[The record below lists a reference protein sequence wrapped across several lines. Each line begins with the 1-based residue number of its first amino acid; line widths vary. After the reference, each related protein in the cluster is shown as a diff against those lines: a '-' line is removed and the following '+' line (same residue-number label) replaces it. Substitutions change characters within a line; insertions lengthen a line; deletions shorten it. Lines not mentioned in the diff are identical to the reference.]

1 METVVSDKTLYFHYC
16 SETDKRG
23 LLSGKI
29 WNDLNGEALFTRVDR
44 TASAI
49 GRQFLYK
56 LLHYDR
62 LSGVECLE
70 KVIEEFS
77 GDKAMRKEVQ
87 QTLQKLDTPDAYRI
101 ISLITEA
108 HVLPVSWPIGWLYT
122 LQLLPFL
129 FLGLLYV
136 TSSVWFVPLLALSVV
151 GNLWLHYRN
160 KSWMQTYSFSI
171 PCLWRL
177 LKLSGRLLQYPFA
190 QTVGG
195 NIANTLKVL
204 RPLQKKLAVF
214 RFSVRLESDMA
225 ILAWFVIEILN
236 ILLLREVISVAK
248 AFRLLRGKRQE
259 LHSVFCFW
267 GMVDVLCSVAEL
279 REELPYHTRPTDCR
293 EGESFHVGRLY
304 HPLVE
309 DCVPNSLTLCG
320 QSVLITGSNMSGKT
334 TFIRSVGVSVLCG
347 KVLNTCFAETFRLL
361 RGTTF
366 FSAIHVEDDLLEGR
380 SLFLQ
385 EVQVMKNMLEKGE
398 AGHRL
403 FLLDELFKGTN
414 TIERIAI
421 AKAVLS
427 ALAKHGNIV
436 FASTHDI
443 ELASLLADQYSL
455 YHFCENV
462 SDNKLQFDY
471 LLKPGPVTERNAIR
485 IIELYGYPSEVIEEA
500 HHYADSHYHPLK

>member
-1 METVVSDKTLYFHYC
+1 
-16 SETDKRG
+16 
-23 LLSGKI
+23 
-29 WNDLNGEALFTRVDR
+29 
-44 TASAI
+44 
-49 GRQFLYK
+49 
-56 LLHYDR
+56 
-62 LSGVECLE
+62 
-70 KVIEEFS
+70 
-77 GDKAMRKEVQ
+77 
-87 QTLQKLDTPDAYRI
+87 
-101 ISLITEA
+101 
-108 HVLPVSWPIGWLYT
+108 
-122 LQLLPFL
+122 
-129 FLGLLYV
+129 
-136 TSSVWFVPLLALSVV
+136 
-151 GNLWLHYRN
+151 
-160 KSWMQTYSFSI
+160 MQTYSFSI

-190 QTVGG
+190 QTVDG

-204 RPLQKKLAVF
+204 KPLQKKLAVF

-225 ILAWFVIEILN
+225 ILAWFVVEILN
-236 ILLLREVISVAK
+236 ILLLREVIAVAQ
-248 AFRLLRGKRQE
+248 AFRLLRGKRKE

-304 HPLVE
+304 HPLV
-309 DCVPNSLTLCG
+309 DNCVPNNLTLCG

-361 RGTTF
+361 PGTTF

-443 ELASLLADQYSL
+443 ELASLLADQYNL
-455 YHFCENV
+455 YHFCESISNGRL
-462 SDNKLQFDY
+462 SFDY

-485 IIELYGYPSEVIEEA
+485 IIELYGYPPEVVEEA
-500 HHYADSHYHPLK
+500 RRYANMIVSS